1 MNTINSFNLILI
13 PGPVPMQISFSEH
26 YTYSLGK
33 DEPIQVMQLKEA
45 SNVKRVANVK
55 MSFNK
60 PGRN

>member
-1 MNTINSFNLILI
+1 
-13 PGPVPMQISFSEH
+13 MQISFSEH